1 MKKNMKFA
9 LVFMLT
15 VLLMISAT
23 ATAFAGTVSYGD
35 DDAQKFIIAPENL
48 FDKMQNV
55 MPGDTCT
62 EKITIKNNRLNNVKI
77 KVYIRSLGAEE
88 NSAEFLSKLKL
99 TVNAEDNDTAMFQ
112 APADQTAQLSDWTY
126 IGTVFSGGKIDL
138 NISLEIPKDLD
149 NAFQNAVGALNW
161 EFAVEELPIEE
172 DDPSTGDESM
182 IALFAALV
190 AASVAIFVVAAV
202 KRRKNAA

>member
-161 EFAVEELPIEE
+161 EFAVEELPREE

>member
-1 MKKNMKFA
+1 MKKIMRFA

-15 VLLMISAT
+15 VLLIISAT
-23 ATAFAGTVSYGD
+23 AAAFAGTVSYGD

-48 FDKMQNV
+48 FDEMQNV

-88 NSAEFLSKLKL
+88 DSAEFLSKLKL
-99 TVNAEDNDTAMFQ
+99 TVNAEDDSVMFQ

-138 NISLEIPKDLD
+138 NISLEIPKELD
-149 NAFQNAVGALNW
+149 NAYQDAVGELNW
-161 EFAVEELPIEE
+161 EFAVEELPIEA
-172 DDPSTGDESM
+172 DDPTTGDESM
-182 IALFAALV
+182 IVLFAAL
-190 AASVAIFVVAAV
+190 AAVSVAIFVVTAV